1 MIEPFPGTDSMSC
14 VKGMRW
20 FVGVPVVTNRFI
32 LRDFFRAMLIAS
44 AGIFSLLLLVMFV
57 FEGIPGGEQVWV
69 AFSFACR
76 LAFFILCAF
85 VLFGVAFFRNR
96 YAVLYGL
103 DPEGIYCE
111 SMTRRGGSLAESF
124 QRRPFPVEE
133 MPSPGRSA
141 VKTLSWEK
149 IGSVRPEEDM
159 LTLLLKGNENIL
171 MRIYCPDME
180 IFSRALEVC
189 RAMVKEKN
197 MEHGE
202 GKG

>member
-1 MIEPFPGTDSMSC
+1 MIVPFPGTGSKSC
-14 VKGMRW
+14 GKGMRW
-20 FVGVPVVTNRFI
+20 FVGVPVVTNTFI
-32 LRDFFRAMLIAS
+32 LGDVFRAVIMAS
-44 AGIFSLLLLVMFV
+44 AGIFLLLLFVQFV
-57 FEGIPGGEQVWV
+57 FEGVSGEEQVWA

-85 VLFGVAFFRNR
+85 VFFGVFFFRNR
-96 YAVLYGL
+96 YAVLYRL

-111 SMTRRGGSLAESF
+111 SMTRRGGVLRESF

-133 MPSPGRSA
+133 MPSYGRSA

-149 IGSVRPEEDM
+149 VGSVRPDESM
-159 LTLLLKGNENIL
+159 LALLLKGNGNIL
-171 MRIYCPDME
+171 MRIYCPDRE